1 MIRSRRALAT
11 FVAAGSLLLAG
22 CAAGESS
29 QPGDDVVTTEPG
41 SAEPDAGETDAAES
55 DAAEGEPDAGAEG
68 AGDSVLTFTTTT
80 VDGEDFAA
88 ADLAGKPTVFW
99 FWAPWCPTCVSQSP
113 QVLDLAEE
121 HGEAVN
127 VVGVAG
133 LDELAAMDDFIE
145 MTDTGGLT
153 HLNDESGEVW
163 RHFGITAQSTFAVV
177 DANGVVTD
185 TGYLEPDELS
195 ARVAELAG

>member
-1 MIRSRRALAT
+1 MKRSRGALT
-11 FVAAGSLLLAG
+11 VVVVAGSLLLAG
-22 CAAGESS
+22 CAAGGSR
-29 QPGDDVVTTEPG
+29 PPADDVVTTEPDTATSG
-41 SAEPDAGETDAAES
+41 PAEPGAAEPDAGAA
-55 DAAEGEPDAGAEG
+55 DP
-68 AGDSVLTFTTTT
+68 DSVLTFTATT
-80 VDGEDFAA
+80 VDGADFAA
-88 ADLAGKPTVFW
+88 ADLAGRPTVFW

-113 QVLDLAEE
+113 QVRDLAEE
-121 HGEAVN
+121 YGDDVQ

-133 LDELAAMDDFIE
+133 LDELAAMDDFIT

-177 DANGVVTD
+177 DKNGVVTD
-185 TGYLEPDELS
+185 TGYLEPDELA

>member
-1 MIRSRRALAT
+1 MRTRGALAA

-22 CAAGESS
+22 CAAGESP
-29 QPGDDVVTTEPG
+29 QPGDDVVATEPG
-41 SAEPDAGETDAAES
+41 SAASDTAEPDAGS
-55 DAAEGEPDAGAEG
+55 AGSSE
-68 AGDSVLTFTTTT
+68 SVLTFTSTTI
-80 VDGEDFAA
+80 DGEEFAA

-113 QVLDLAEE
+113 QVLDLAEQ
-121 HGEAVN
+121 HGDDVN

-133 LDELAAMDDFIE
+133 LDELAAMEDFIE
-145 MTDTGGLT
+145 KTDTDGLT

-177 DANGVVTD
+177 DENGVVTD

>member
-1 MIRSRRALAT
+1 MMRTRGALAA
-11 FVAAGSLLLAG
+11 FVAASSLLLAG
-22 CAAGESS
+22 CAAGESPQS
-29 QPGDDVVTTEPG
+29 GDDVVTTD
-41 SAEPDAGETDAAES
+41 PDAADQDTAQSDPAASEDES
-55 DAAEGEPDAGAEG
+55 DAGAEDVE
-68 AGDSVLTFTTTT
+68 DSVLTFTTTT
-80 VDGEDFAA
+80 VDGEEFAA
-88 ADLAGKPTVFW
+88 EDLAGTPTVFW

-121 HGEAVN
+121 YGDDVN

-133 LDELAAMDDFIE
+133 LDELAAMGDFIE
-145 MTDTGGLT
+145 MTGTGGLT

-177 DANGVVTD
+177 DENGVVRD

>member
-1 MIRSRRALAT
+1 M
-11 FVAAGSLLLAG
+11 
-22 CAAGESS
+22 
-29 QPGDDVVTTEPG
+29 
-41 SAEPDAGETDAAES
+41 
-55 DAAEGEPDAGAEG
+55 
-68 AGDSVLTFTTTT
+68 TFTTTT
-80 VDGEDFAA
+80 VDGEEFAA

-121 HGEAVN
+121 HGDDVN

-177 DANGVVTD
+177 DENGVVTD